1 MTPRWAGVDVGG
13 RRKGFDVAVVDAERI
28 VAGPSR
34 CPTVA
39 CVALFLRDWEPRI
52 VAVDSPSCTARDGER
67 SRPCERSLARAV
79 CGIRYTPSRAT
90 LAEGNPYYD
99 WIRHGLELYEAL
111 EGGAWRV
118 VECFPTASWT
128 RWSGGRNGR
137 SRTAWSTGALATLGV
152 SGVPRRT
159 SQDARDAIA
168 AALTARCFDQGSTVS
183 FGEIVVPV

>member
-1 MTPRWAGVDVGG
+1 
-13 RRKGFDVAVVDAERI
+13 
-28 VAGPSR
+28 
-34 CPTVA
+34 
-39 CVALFLRDWEPRI
+39 
-52 VAVDSPSCTARDGER
+52 
-67 SRPCERSLARAV
+67 
-79 CGIRYTPSRAT
+79 
-90 LAEGNPYYD
+90 
-99 WIRHGLELYEAL
+99 
-111 EGGAWRV
+111 V

-137 SRTAWSTGALATLGV
+137 SRAAWSTGALATLGV

>member
-1 MTPRWAGVDVGG
+1 
-13 RRKGFDVAVVDAERI
+13 
-28 VAGPSR
+28 
-34 CPTVA
+34 
-39 CVALFLRDWEPRI
+39 
-52 VAVDSPSCTARDGER
+52 
-67 SRPCERSLARAV
+67 V

-90 LAEGNPYYD
+90 LEEGNPYYD

-128 RWSGGRNGR
+128 RWSGRRNGR
-137 SRTAWSTGALATLGV
+137 SRAAWSTGALAKLAV

-168 AALTARCFDQGSTVS
+168 AALTARGFDQGSTVS